1 MVGPWVALVLA
12 VGRAGAQDPPDAA
25 AGDPAA
31 APSGR
36 GLLFQI
42 YDPGAALQAPPEL
55 TLTDAA
61 GVARTAS
68 PRDDGAM
75 PDVHAG
81 DGVYSAPVPDVAAG
95 PLTAVIQA
103 GAASWTVAG
112 EQRADDPLPRLIVI
126 VEAGE
131 ARVAPA
137 DAPIPGSPFAQRD
150 PGEAPSGEQPMT
162 GPAVGP
168 GPAGPAP
175 GPGLLGGVVAPV
187 LISSLAF
194 GAGLL
199 VGRRGGRRGARLQAL
214 AQPGGGPLPPTGER
228 RVAWSLPAGGDRVE
242 QVAAVA
248 RAAAGRG
255 FVLLAPAPERRGALA
270 DRLAGWPAVLLPA
283 ADRLDPDTLL
293 RALRGVQAMGP
304 ALLLVDGPEALEAP
318 LDEEGPEAVLKELL
332 DGDHGRGAV
341 VVLVDAAS
349 ILPAAA
355 ALGPEL
361 G

>member
-1 MVGPWVALVLA
+1 MVGPWVSLVLA

-25 AGDPAA
+25 SGDPA

-42 YDPGAALQAPPEL
+42 YDPGAALLAPPEV

-61 GVARTAS
+61 GVARAAS

-103 GAASWTVAG
+103 GADSWTVAG
-112 EQRADDPLPRLIVI
+112 EQRVDDPLPRLIVI

-131 ARVAPA
+131 ARIAPA
-137 DAPIPGSPFAQRD
+137 DAPIPGSPFAQGHGGD
-150 PGEAPSGEQPMT
+150 PSSDQPMT

-199 VGRRGGRRGARLQAL
+199 VGRRGGSRGPRLQAL
-214 AQPGGGPLPPTGER
+214 ARPGGGPLPPTGER

-255 FVLLAPAPERRGALA
+255 LVLLAPAPDRRGALA

-293 RALRGVQAMGP
+293 RALRGLQAVGP
-304 ALLLVDGPEALEAP
+304 ALLLIDGPDALEAP

-332 DGDHGRGAV
+332 DGGHGRGAV
-341 VVLVDAAS
+341 VVLVEAAS
-349 ILPAAA
+349 SLPTAA